1 MYIHV
6 PSKLHSIFN
15 YKVCLHCIY
24 NYVLSEFEIMYIIA
38 VHSARP
44 LLKDLQNN
52 ITPYYAAHW
61 TVIGTQLGIHSGI
74 LQGIQASYPA
84 DAFRCCNKMLEIW
97 LDTDCNATWD
107 KIYKAIESPGVT
119 KANLNLQQDNGMFR
133 IIVCNYLC
141 T

>member
-1 MYIHV
+1 MY
-6 PSKLHSIFN
+6 LHM
-15 YKVCLHCIY
+15 YVYCI
-24 NYVLSEFEIMYIIA
+24 V
-38 VHSARP
+38 VHSAKP

-52 ITPYYAAHW
+52 LTPYYAAHW
-61 TVIGTQLGIHSGI
+61 TVIGTQLGIHSGL

-107 KIYKAIESPGVT
+107 KIHKAIECPGVT
-119 KANLNLQQDNGMFR
+119 KANMNLQQNDG
-133 IIVCNYLC
+133 